1 MTSELFQSSSRH
13 HLNQGLGLDNV
24 LLLFHIFKGETMLK
38 TIPAAIACIGLTT
51 LLTACNDKSGSEAV
65 KLDNQTAKAS
75 YSIGSQFGSQVAQ
88 AKDMIDQDALI
99 MGFKDSMNGKEL
111 QITKEEMQTVMQTFQ
126 QAMMEKQMA
135 KQKVEQSAASTT
147 NKAEG
152 DKFLA
157 DNKSKEGVKTTQ
169 SGLQYKVLKEGTG
182 DMPKISD
189 TVVTHYSGT
198 LINGKVFDSSYKRN
212 SPATFPVNGVIKGWT
227 EALQLMGVGAKW
239 QLFIPAELAYGERGA
254 GQDIGPNQVLIFE
267 IELLEIK
274 KS

>member
-1 MTSELFQSSSRH
+1 
-13 HLNQGLGLDNV
+13 
-24 LLLFHIFKGETMLK
+24 MLK

-51 LLTACNDKSGSEAV
+51 LLTACNDKAGTEAV
-65 KLDNQTAKAS
+65 TLDNQTAKAS

-88 AKDMIDQDALI
+88 AKDMINQDALI
-99 MGFKDSMNGKEL
+99 LGIKDSMNGKEL
-111 QITKEEMQTVMQTFQ
+111 QITPEEMQTVMQTFQ

-135 KQKVEQSAASTT
+135 KQKVEQGAASVT

-157 DNKSKEGVKTTQ
+157 ENKSKEGVKTTQ
-169 SGLQYKVLKEGTG
+169 SGLQYKVLKEGKG
-182 DMPKISD
+182 ASPKISD

-198 LINGKVFDSSYKRN
+198 LISGKVFDSSYKRN